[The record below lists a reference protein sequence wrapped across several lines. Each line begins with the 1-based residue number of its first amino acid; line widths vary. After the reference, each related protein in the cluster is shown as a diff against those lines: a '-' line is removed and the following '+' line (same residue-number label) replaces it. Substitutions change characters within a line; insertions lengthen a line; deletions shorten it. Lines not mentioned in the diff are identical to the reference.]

1 VTTAFLTENLL
12 IPVPGAP
19 AMPAYLARPADD
31 EPRPAVI
38 VAHEL
43 FGVNDDIRGIVDD
56 LARAGSVAIAPE
68 FYHRDAEPGLVLAKD
83 DAGRARGFELL
94 HSLTRDDAVADV
106 AATLDVLGG
115 RPDVSGP
122 ISMIGFSVGG
132 HLAYL
137 AGTRLD
143 LDSVVVLYA
152 GWLTDTGIP
161 LSRPEPTVTVSKGLG
176 ETRLLMLVGDADH
189 VVTAEAVDEVRRSL
203 ADAGVEHEVVVYP
216 GVGHAYFWPGG
227 AAYDSG
233 ARADS
238 WSRILTFLRG
248 AG

>member
-19 AMPAYLARPADD
+19 EMAAYLARPADD

-43 FGVNDDIRGIVDD
+43 FGVNDDIRGVVDD
-56 LARAGSVAIAPE
+56 LARAGYVAVAPE
-68 FYHRDAEPGLVLAKD
+68 FYHRDAEPGLTLNKD
-83 DAGRARGFELL
+83 DAGRTRGFELL
-94 HSLTRDDAVADV
+94 HALTREDAVADV
-106 AATLDVLGG
+106 AATLGVLAA
-115 RPDVSGP
+115 RPDVTGSV
-122 ISMIGFSVGG
+122 SMIGFSVGG

-137 AGTRLD
+137 AGTQLD

-161 LSRPEPTVTVSKGLG
+161 LSRPEPTVTLTKGLG
-176 ETRLLMLVGDADH
+176 ETRLLLLVGDADH
-189 VVTAEAVDEVRRSL
+189 VATPEAVEEVRRSL
-203 ADAGVEHEVVVYP
+203 ADAGVEHEIVCYS
-216 GVGHAYFWPGG
+216 GVGHAYYWPAG
-227 AAYDSG
+227 ATYDAD

-238 WSRILTFLRG
+238 WSRILAFLLG
-248 AG
+248 TE